1 MKDLNGGNHQNPK
14 EKTGGKLF
22 DLGCT
27 NFLLDISP
35 KAREIKAKMN
45 YWDFIEEKTSAQQ
58 RKQSTK
64 LKGN

>member
-35 KAREIKAKMN
+35 KARETQAKIS
-45 YWDFIEEKTSAQQ
+45 YWDYIKIKKKVLHS
-58 RKQSTK
+58 
-64 LKGN
+64 KGNSPQN